1 VHHLPPRSLLE
12 PSADLLGAD
21 DAAEGLG
28 QMGHLIR
35 FCALHGQARQ
45 FALSFLPE
53 GGGKILTGCRCRIGQ
68 NPPKE

>member
-1 VHHLPPRSLLE
+1 
-12 PSADLLGAD
+12 
-21 DAAEGLG
+21 
-28 QMGHLIR
+28 MGHLIR